1 NRQNPVVCL
10 FPWSG
15 EDWRKS
21 QTDFTDLQVSCE
33 FCVAGY
39 ILSFGCVSSSQ
50 IGLFVALLH
59 NCLYDLFL
67 GRDAHVGFAVKN
79 NGIPAIQKSS
89 FLEAIL
95 EV

>member
-33 FCVAGY
+33 FCVAG
-39 ILSFGCVSSSQ
+39 
-50 IGLFVALLH
+50 
-59 NCLYDLFL
+59 
-67 GRDAHVGFAVKN
+67 RDAHVGFAVKN